1 MTTDLFEQTY
11 LTTHELDIGTFR
23 FYDQVVIGEIR
34 EGKSINLDTALP
46 LLALGY
52 EFYKN
57 KPAVYISNRKHS
69 YSLDPT
75 MHYETLKLVPYLA
88 GYAWVVYNDINE
100 KNARL
105 ESRFLQCP
113 NSVHRSMDTALAW
126 AFQLLRRQALD

>member
-11 LTTHELDIGTFR
+11 LTTHELDLGTFH

-34 EGKSINLDTALP
+34 EGKSVNLDTALP

-105 ESRFLQCP
+105 EARFLQCP
-113 NSVHRSMDTALAW
+113 NAVHRSMDTAVAW
-126 AFQLLRRQALD
+126 AYELLRRQALD